1 MLEQVPNLSNLE
13 VLYKSER
20 PWVEGLPKDAISYLL
35 IVCPRCQLI
44 ATDGDEEADF
54 EPDEDESFVDD
65 NCPACAGTGEWAFE
79 LF

>member
-1 MLEQVPNLSNLE
+1 MLEQVPSLSNLE
-13 VLYKSER
+13 VLYQSER
-20 PWVEGLPKDAISYLL
+20 PWVEGLPQDAISYLL